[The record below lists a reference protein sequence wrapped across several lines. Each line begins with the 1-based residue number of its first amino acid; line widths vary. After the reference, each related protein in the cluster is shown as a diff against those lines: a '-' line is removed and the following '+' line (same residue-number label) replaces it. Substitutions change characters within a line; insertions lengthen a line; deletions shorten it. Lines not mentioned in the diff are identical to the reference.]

1 MSVDCTHG
9 LGEYLVFSR
18 AFTKAHDF
26 LCESSYSYTLSQF
39 YLDVLG
45 RNGAWVDD
53 VFKVKGSRV
62 ALGP

>member
-1 MSVDCTHG
+1 MRESGKLEGGRV
-9 LGEYLVFSR
+9 
-18 AFTKAHDF
+18 
-26 LCESSYSYTLSQF
+26 CESVSPTYFTVRLLSYSYTLSQF

>member
-1 MSVDCTHG
+1 MSVGCTQE
-9 LGEYLVFSR
+9 LGESECFREPIVEKLSSFR
-18 AFTKAHDF
+18 
-26 LCESSYSYTLSQF
+26 EPSYSYTLSQF

>member
-1 MSVDCTHG
+1 MPESGKSEGGRVC
-9 LGEYLVFSR
+9 ELVSPTY
-18 AFTKAHDF
+18 FTVR
-26 LCESSYSYTLSQF
+26 LLSYSYTLSQF